1 MHEDEIR
8 KVQLELT
15 GTERSLTGVLTLLGF
30 LQGSAKFGTTQWVKL
45 MVDGDGGFSIAIA
58 RDGAAWELSE
68 EEANYLFAEQKTAR
82 SPRPRWFHRS
92 AAPRRTGAKS
102 CCPSSSCDA
111 RCHRTQP
118 GKRRSR
124 RHDTPTPAT

>member
-45 MVDGDGGFSIAIA
+45 MGDGDGGFSIAIA

-68 EEANYLFAEQKTAR
+68 EEANYLFAEPEDRALT
-82 SPRPRWFHRS
+82 P
-92 AAPRRTGAKS
+92 
-102 CCPSSSCDA
+102 PSLVPLCFQRLRDA
-111 RCHRTQP
+111 R
-118 GKRRSR
+118 GEVVLSVELV
-124 RHDTPTPAT
+124 